1 MKCCLCMMSLCHKD
15 GRTMDGQPVD
25 FVIAPGHKARGD
37 FKAKFRTADTD
48 VTELSYSDNLLS
60 PSGVIAAAQKDIA
73 EILGSVIAQQM
84 YKCFAKSR
92 FSVSCGTSIK
102 DKTSFLLCVPCQ

>member
-1 MKCCLCMMSLCHKD
+1 MYEYLIYSRLKKFANAKKSFH
-15 GRTMDGQPVD
+15 
-25 FVIAPGHKARGD
+25 IPGHKARGD

-73 EILGSVIAQQM
+73 EILGAV
-84 YKCFAKSR
+84 KSYITTDG
-92 FSVSCGTSIK
+92 SSSGVYALSLIHI
-102 DKTSFLLCVPCQ
+102 